1 MGAMRLLT
9 LTLYWCLS
17 TWCPL
22 ATSRRFRGPSHSP
35 HRHGKGGRQGRA
47 WEPGGL
53 RQLRRLQDHGVNL
66 EHLGA
71 RVHTRSNRNHPS
83 HLGHLGVSAGVQAQN
98 FPQQTLDVSR
108 LARLDAFLCLIGFL
122 LCIRVRCKQKLDGC
136 FLVPDFSFL
145 LRC

>member
-1 MGAMRLLT
+1 MRQDGGKTLGAMRLLT

-17 TWCPL
+17 TWCL
-22 ATSRRFRGPSHSP
+22 ATSRRFRGWGSSHSP
-35 HRHGKGGRQGRA
+35 HDGHGRGGRQGRA

-71 RVHTRSNRNHPS
+71 RVHTRSNRNHP
-83 HLGHLGVSAGVQAQN
+83 GHLGVSAGVQAQN

-108 LARLDAFLCLIGFL
+108 TNAFLCLIGFL
-122 LCIRVRCKQKLDGC
+122 LCIKELDGC